1 MSVKMSIKR
10 PQQLKVVISEMS
22 LVRRSPVTISDI
34 KIISEFTYTVLLLS
48 THIRILI
55 KILELNRYN
64 NSEP

>member
-22 LVRRSPVTISDI
+22 LVRSPVTISDI

-64 NSEP
+64 IFEP

>member
-1 MSVKMSIKR
+1 MSIKR

-22 LVRRSPVTISDI
+22 LVRSPVTISDI

-64 NSEP
+64 NFEP